1 GRFIT
6 TNPARSRCSTRRR
19 VLWITEIASFFASQA
34 QLLAKPKTLNR
45 RNSPKSAAILIASG
59 QNPTLGTHAGRSQKG
74 GLLPSKGRP
83 GRVGL
88 RPERTF
94 LFMLRS
100 RGRPPSDDWGR
111 REGSSTTR
119 ALSRSRWPT

>member
-1 GRFIT
+1 MGELARSGDVPIVPPSYSRCPRPSAAPPPIGGRFIT

-88 RPERTF
+88 RPER
-94 LFMLRS
+94 
-100 RGRPPSDDWGR
+100 
-111 REGSSTTR
+111 
-119 ALSRSRWPT
+119 